1 MPAVL
6 QSTAGFLQK
15 TIAETKKLCYNDLDC
30 MMEKCEQS
38 MEFTGFLGNEQLKTR
53 LRGMFRREKASHCY
67 LISGPDGSGKHTLAT
82 LLAAA
87 LQCTGGEV
95 PCRRCPQCRKVFSG
109 SHPDLVTVDDETR
122 KTLPVAQIRAVCADV
137 FIRPNEGKRKI
148 YLFPHAEKLTPA
160 CQNTLLKV
168 LEEPPA
174 YAVFLLLA
182 PNPGLLLPTV
192 RSRCA
197 ELHLSPLPESVLLPA
212 LRQRCPG
219 HGEDAYRQAAA
230 SGYLGQA
237 VAALEQTEP
246 SPKTAAFL
254 EAFAAR
260 DALGMLE
267 TLTSMEKWKREQ
279 LLPVL
284 QEWEALLTK
293 ALSARCG
300 APVQDQALQAVRDRR
315 TAREILEAVEA
326 LRQAEVWCNANVG
339 AGAICG
345 ALAVKL

>member
-1 MPAVL
+1 
-6 QSTAGFLQK
+6 
-15 TIAETKKLCYNDLDC
+15 
-30 MMEKCEQS
+30 

-53 LRGMFRREKASHCY
+53 LSGMFRREKASHCY

-87 LQCTGGEV
+87 LQCSGGGEV

-122 KTLPVAQIRAVCADV
+122 KTLPVAQIRAICADV
-137 FIRPNEGKRKI
+137 FVRPNEGNRKV

-219 HGEDAYRQAAA
+219 HDEASYRRAAA

-284 QEWEALLTK
+284 QEWEALLTE
-293 ALSARCG
+293 ALSARYG
-300 APVQDQALQAVRDRR
+300 TAIQSPALQAVRDRR
-315 TAREILEAVEA
+315 TAREILEAVEV

-339 AGAICG
+339 TGAICG

>member
-1 MPAVL
+1 
-6 QSTAGFLQK
+6 
-15 TIAETKKLCYNDLDC
+15 
-30 MMEKCEQS
+30 
-38 MEFTGFLGNEQLKTR
+38 MEFYGFLGNEQLKTR
-53 LRGMFRREKASHCY
+53 LSGMFRREKASHCY
-67 LISGPDGSGKHTLAT
+67 LISGPEGSGKHTLAT

-87 LQCTGGEV
+87 LQCTGGGEV
-95 PCRRCPQCRKVFSG
+95 PCRRCPQCRKLFSG
-109 SHPDLVTVDDETR
+109 SHPDFISVDDETR
-122 KTLPVAQIRAVCADV
+122 KTIPVEQIRNTCADV
-137 FIRPNEGKRKI
+137 FVRPNEGRRKI

-160 CQNTLLKV
+160 DQNTLLKV
-168 LEEPPA
+168 LEEPPD

-219 HGEDAYRQAAA
+219 RSEAEYRRAAV
-230 SGYLGQA
+230 SGYLGHA
-237 VAALEQTEP
+237 VAALEQAEP

-260 DALGMLE
+260 DTLGMLE
-267 TLTSMEKWKREQ
+267 ALTSMEKWKREQ

-284 QEWEALLTK
+284 QEWEALLTE

-300 APVQDQALQAVRDRR
+300 APVRNPALQAVCDRR

-326 LRQAEVWCNANVG
+326 LRQAEIWCNANVG

>member
-53 LRGMFRREKASHCY
+53 LRGMFRREKTSHCY

-87 LQCTGGEV
+87 LQCSGGEV

-219 HGEDAYRQAAA
+219 HDEADYRRAAA

-246 SPKTAAFL
+246 SPKTAGFL

-284 QEWEALLTK
+284 QEWEALLTE
-293 ALSARCG
+293 ALSARYG
-300 APVQDQALQAVRDRR
+300 TAIQSPALQAVRDRR

-326 LRQAEVWCNANVG
+326 LRQAEAWCNANVG

>member
-1 MPAVL
+1 M
-6 QSTAGFLQK
+6 
-15 TIAETKKLCYNDLDC
+15 KKLCYNDLDC
-30 MMEKCEQS
+30 MVEKCEQS
-38 MEFTGFLGNEQLKTR
+38 MEFTGFLGNKQLKTR
-53 LRGMFRREKASHCY
+53 LSGMFRREKASHCY
-67 LISGPDGSGKHTLAT
+67 LISGPEGSGKHTLAT

-87 LQCTGGEV
+87 LQCSGGGEV
-95 PCRRCPQCRKVFSG
+95 PCRRCPQCRKIFSG

-122 KTLPVAQIRAVCADV
+122 KTLPVAQIREVCADV
-137 FIRPNEGKRKI
+137 FIRPNEGNRKI

-197 ELHLSPLPESVLLPA
+197 ELHLSPLPEAVLLPA

-219 HGEDAYRQAAA
+219 YDEASYRRAAA

-284 QEWEALLTK
+284 QEWEALLTE
-293 ALSARCG
+293 ALSARYG
-300 APVQDQALQAVRDRR
+300 TAIQSPALQAVRDRR
-315 TAREILEAVEA
+315 TAREILEAVEV

-339 AGAICG
+339 TGAICG

>member
-1 MPAVL
+1 MV
-6 QSTAGFLQK
+6 
-15 TIAETKKLCYNDLDC
+15 
-30 MMEKCEQS
+30 EKCEQS

-53 LRGMFRREKASHCY
+53 LSGMFRREKASHCY
-67 LISGPDGSGKHTLAT
+67 LISGPEGSGKHTLAT

-87 LQCTGGEV
+87 LQCTGGGEV
-95 PCRRCPQCRKVFSG
+95 PCRRCPQCRKLFSG
-109 SHPDLVTVDDETR
+109 SHPDFISVDDETR
-122 KTLPVAQIRAVCADV
+122 KTIPVEQIRKTCADV
-137 FIRPNEGKRKI
+137 FIRPNEGRRKI

-160 CQNTLLKV
+160 DQNTLLKV
-168 LEEPPA
+168 LEEPPD

-197 ELHLSPLPESVLLPA
+197 ELHLSPLQESALLPA

-219 HGEDAYRQAAA
+219 RSEAEYRCAAV

-237 VAALEQTEP
+237 VAILEQAEP

-260 DALGMLE
+260 DTLGMLE

-279 LLPVL
+279 LLPAL
-284 QEWEALLTK
+284 QEWSALLTE
-293 ALSARCG
+293 ALSARYG
-300 APVQDQALQAVRDRR
+300 APISNPALQAVRDRR

-326 LRQAEVWCNANVG
+326 LRQAETWCNANVG